1 MAKFIFNVPEGK
13 TECYECPFAN
23 SDVCLDAKF
32 PELDC
37 RKYDFSKLEVEK
49 YE

>member
-1 MAKFIFNVPEGK
+1 MAKFIFNAPEGK
-13 TECYECPFAN
+13 TECDECPFAE
-23 SDVCLDAKF
+23 SDICVAAKF

-37 RKYDFSKLEVEK
+37 RKYDFSILKVEK

>member
-1 MAKFIFNVPEGK
+1 MAKFIFNVPEGI
-13 TECYECPFAN
+13 TDCYKCPFVN
-23 SDVCLDAKF
+23 SNICLAAKF

-37 RKYDFSKLEVEK
+37 RKYDFSMLKVEK